1 MPKQTQTFALSV
13 IMALLLLVALVP
25 VLKAA
30 PEDKATNASMDTMSG
45 SGEAKS
51 ANASNDL
58 KKDEPTKAVEANT
71 ATADTKKD
79 EAVKAAV
86 AESKPSDTGKK
97 PEEAKKDQPL
107 TPVEEGK
114 KLVFDQR
121 KGNCLTCHLIV
132 GGELTG
138 NIGPPLVAMK
148 DRYPSLEKLRAQIYD
163 PRVANPNTVMIPFG
177 PMGILTDEEINKV
190 AAYIH
195 TL

>member
-1 MPKQTQTFALSV
+1 MPKQTQTFALS
-13 IMALLLLVALVP
+13 IMLALLLFVALVP
-25 VLKAA
+25 ALKAA
-30 PEDKATNASMDTMSG
+30 AEDKANTPTDSMSG
-45 SGEAKS
+45 SSEAKS
-51 ANASNDL
+51 ANASSEP
-58 KKDEPTKAVEANT
+58 KKDEPIKAVEANAT
-71 ATADTKKD
+71 TADSKKD
-79 EAVKAAV
+79 ETVKSAA
-86 AESKPSDTGKK
+86 AESKPTDAGNK

-138 NIGPPLVAMK
+138 NIGPPLVSIK
-148 DRYPSLEKLRAQIYD
+148 DRYPTLAKLRAQIYD

-177 PMGILTDEEINKV
+177 PMGVLTDEEIDKV

>member
-13 IMALLLLVALVP
+13 IMALLLFVALVP
-25 VLKAA
+25 ALKAA
-30 PEDKATNASMDTMSG
+30 PEDKATNTSADTMSG
-45 SGEAKS
+45 SSEAKS
-51 ANASNDL
+51 TNASNDL

-71 ATADTKKD
+71 ATADT
-79 EAVKAAV
+79 
-86 AESKPSDTGKK
+86 
-97 PEEAKKDQPL
+97 KKDQPL

-138 NIGPPLVAMK
+138 NIGPPLVAIK

-177 PMGILTDEEINKV
+177 PMGVLTDEEIDKV

>member
-1 MPKQTQTFALSV
+1 MPKQTQTFALS
-13 IMALLLLVALVP
+13 IMLALLLFVALVP
-25 VLKAA
+25 ALKAA
-30 PEDKATNASMDTMSG
+30 PEDKATNTSADTMSG
-45 SGEAKS
+45 SSEAKS

-79 EAVKAAV
+79 ETLKSAA
-86 AESKPSDTGKK
+86 AEYKPSDTGKK

-138 NIGPPLVAMK
+138 NIGPPLVGIK
-148 DRYPSLEKLRAQIYD
+148 DRYPTVAKVRAQIYD

-177 PMGILTDEEINKV
+177 PMGVLTDEEIDKV
-190 AAYIH
+190 AAYIY